1 MLEEANLAPS
11 GLGGTTGAPLPAEET
26 EPPPA
31 EGLYRSWSQETEQSG
46 ETFNPLQLAQM
57 SCDQLIS
64 YLVDHTDEAFI
75 RQFCKS
81 IPDESVGVC
90 GCTDGSSPGSTRSME
105 GLLSYNIAVV
115 TQCMLKVNSEAH
127 HHSPRSVA
135 VALGRARVKFNEL
148 DLDGNGAL
156 EGDELVTLADWVWGQ
171 FHPSQQEFDREGYTQ
186 KLLSLLDGRLISR
199 VED

>member
-1 MLEEANLAPS
+1 MRASGCAAAPME
-11 GLGGTTGAPLPAEET
+11 APLEVRDP
-26 EPPPA
+26 
-31 EGLYRSWSQETEQSG
+31 W
-46 ETFNPLQLAQM
+46 
-57 SCDQLIS
+57 
-64 YLVDHTDEAFI
+64 
-75 RQFCKS
+75 K
-81 IPDESVGVC
+81 VC
-90 GCTDGSSPGSTRSME
+90 YPTT
-105 GLLSYNIAVV
+105 NIAVV